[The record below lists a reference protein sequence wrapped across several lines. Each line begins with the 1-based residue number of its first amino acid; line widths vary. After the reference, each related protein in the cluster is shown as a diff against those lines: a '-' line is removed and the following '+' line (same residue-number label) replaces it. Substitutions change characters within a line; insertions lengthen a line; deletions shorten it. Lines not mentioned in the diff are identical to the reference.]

1 MKHMKTLAT
10 LLFFGMVLIGCKE
23 EGNKDETVFAKA
35 ETETEIQ
42 ATTMQDDYASY
53 GAKISATGAM
63 SNTAIAEK
71 YATLKAGDTAT
82 VKFEAPINSVCASKG
97 CWMRL
102 DIGKEE
108 EVFVKFKDYAFFV
121 PLDATGEAV
130 VEGKAYLEEVA
141 VAELQHMAQD
151 AGKSKEEISAIT
163 APQRELRFMADGV
176 LIKSK

>member
-1 MKHMKTLAT
+1 MKTLLAIALAGT
-10 LLFFGMVLIGCKE
+10 LLLGCKE
-23 EGNKDETVFAKA
+23 EGNTESAFAKA
-35 ETETEIQ
+35 ETPS
-42 ATTMQDDYASY
+42 TTVQENYTSY
-53 GAKISATGAM
+53 GDKISAQNAL

-71 YATLKAGDTAT
+71 YKTLKAGDTAM

-141 VAELQHMAQD
+141 VAELQHMAED
-151 AGKSKEEISAIT
+151 AGKSEAEIAAIT
-163 APQRELRFMADGV
+163 TPQRELRFMANGV